1 MSLNIVEM
9 NIFVPPLKVMND
21 SFVSKFLFD
30 DEDILE
36 EVYDSLVDIEVIELC
51 DHCLLTFKI

>member
-1 MSLNIVEM
+1 M

>member
-1 MSLNIVEM
+1 VSLNIVEM